1 MGRLIDGD
9 ALYKAMQDAEELARQ
24 RVLDTES
31 TLPYPNNLNP
41 SYTRYLA
48 QMDERTKAKEMVADA
63 PTVDAVPVDDVFALV
78 IALNKEIEVL
88 GLSVRAY
95 KALSRWECRT
105 VGDVY
110 ALWKSGKIKKVR
122 NLGDKSI
129 GEIEDR
135 LNAYLRR
142 TKGR

>member
-1 MGRLIDGD
+1 MIDEQTAYDVLTDYYHHTTDTQHAALREALGRV
-9 ALYKAMQDAEELARQ
+9 E
-24 RVLDTES
+24 
-31 TLPYPNNLNP
+31 
-41 SYTRYLA
+41 
-48 QMDERTKAKEMVADA
+48 
-63 PTVDAVPVDDVFALV
+63 TVDAVPVDDVFALA

-95 KALSRWECRT
+95 HALSRWACRT

-110 ALWKSGKIKKVR
+110 VLWKSGKIKKVR

-142 TKGR
+142 TDGRKGRWIRRPARSTSSRPARST